1 MSFLNTV
8 KNFIGME
15 TDDYYDEDEYYED
28 DEIEEEAPR
37 ASTHTF
43 PKRSSSSK
51 VVPLNSANQARVRI
65 IKPDNFDAST
75 KVADEVKSGR
85 MVIFDVGMLDA
96 DEARR
101 IVDFVAGAV
110 YGVSGN
116 IRRVSGGIFVAAPRN
131 IDITGD
137 NIKEQ
142 ARSSFDWAM

>member
-8 KNFIGME
+8 KNFIGLE
-15 TDDYYDEDEYYED
+15 TDEYYEDEYYDEDEL
-28 DEIEEEAPR
+28 EEEKP
-37 ASTHTF
+37 SFGTF
-43 PKRSSSSK
+43 PKRPQSK
-51 VVPLNSANQARVRI
+51 VVPMSTPNLSRVRI
-65 IKPDNFDAST
+65 IKPENFDAST
-75 KVADEVKSGR
+75 KVADEIKGGR

-116 IRRVSGGIFVAAPRN
+116 IRRVSGGIFVAAPKN

-142 ARSSFDWAM
+142 ARNSFDWAM

>member
-8 KNFIGME
+8 KNFIGLE
-15 TDDYYDEDEYYED
+15 TDDYYDDEYYD
-28 DEIEEEAPR
+28 EEELDEEEER
-37 ASTHTF
+37 TNYRTF
-43 PKRSSSSK
+43 PKRPASK
-51 VVPLNSANQARVRI
+51 VVPMSSPNLSRVRI
-65 IKPDNFDAST
+65 IKPENFDAST
-75 KVADEVKSGR
+75 KVADEIKGGR

-96 DEARR
+96 NEARR

-116 IRRVSGGIFVAAPRN
+116 IRRVSGGIFVAAPKN

-142 ARSSFDWAM
+142 ARNSFDWAM

>member
-15 TDDYYDEDEYYED
+15 TDEYYDDEYYDEDEA
-28 DEIEEEAPR
+28 EEEIPR
-37 ASTHTF
+37 TSTHTF
-43 PKRSSSSK
+43 PKRASSK

-85 MVIFDVGMLDA
+85 MVIFDVGMLDP

-142 ARSSFDWAM
+142 ARNSFDWAM

>member
-15 TDDYYDEDEYYED
+15 TDEYYDDEYYDEDEA
-28 DEIEEEAPR
+28 EEEIPR
-37 ASTHTF
+37 TSTHTF
-43 PKRSSSSK
+43 PKRTSSK

-85 MVIFDVGMLDA
+85 MVIFDVGMLDP

-116 IRRVSGGIFVAAPRN
+116 IIRVSGGIFVAAPRN

-142 ARSSFDWAM
+142 ARNSFDWAM

>member
-15 TDDYYDEDEYYED
+15 TDEYYDDEYYDEDELEED
-28 DEIEEEAPR
+28 EPR
-37 ASTHTF
+37 SSLHTF
-43 PKRSSSSK
+43 PKRASSK
-51 VVPLNSANQARVRI
+51 VVPLSSASQARVRI
-65 IKPDNFDAST
+65 IKPENFDNST

-96 DEARR
+96 GEARR
-101 IVDFVAGAV
+101 VVDFVAGAV

-142 ARSSFDWAM
+142 ARNSFDWAM